1 MTMGYGYGIYPFIST
16 DGGLDLEE
24 EPNEQQEKGEDAGVF

>member
-16 DGGLDLEE
+16 DGGLDLEDE
-24 EPNEQQEKGEDAGVF
+24 EGEQDE